1 MGKMTSQT
9 FIDLS
14 RWQFATTAA
23 FHMTFPAL
31 SVGLAIFLVIC
42 YGAYYR
48 TGNPLYL
55 QMFRFWRKIFAL
67 GFALGIVAGIVLIT
81 PGRSARSSGRSSAW
95 RR

>member
-1 MGKMTSQT
+1 MTSQT

-55 QMFRFWRKIFAL
+55 QMFRFWRKIFAHRLRAGDRGRHRADLRARPQL
-67 GFALGIVAGIVLIT
+67 G
-81 PGRSARSSGRSSAW
+81 
-95 RR
+95 